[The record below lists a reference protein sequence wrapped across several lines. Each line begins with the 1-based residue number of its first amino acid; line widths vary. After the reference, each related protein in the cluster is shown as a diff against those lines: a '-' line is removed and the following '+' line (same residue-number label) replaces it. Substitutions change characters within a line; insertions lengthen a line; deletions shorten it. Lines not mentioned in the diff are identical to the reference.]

1 MARTVAQ
8 GPECTLT
15 CERKEIL
22 VWLTFFIYSDKS
34 TPPIFRQSPRHPLR
48 RFSGIDCTTLSAKK
62 KKRSHAQQ
70 CPHEAQVSLHMDHGH
85 PSSMLQ
91 HARGGKR
98 TKLHDERDLA
108 VHKTMMDAVD
118 ENLWEK
124 YILNSPREEAHEL
137 ESEFGGVYRFGRWV
151 ANIKRT
157 CSRFR
162 RWATDNHYQ
171 LLTEFRGE
179 WVFIQYDTRVVICK
193 VITIAL
199 PKWNGDSAAEKARMR
214 IQNHV
219 DQVIEDW
226 HHFQKEVV
234 VEGIFE
240 GDEVSETLRDAMYK
254 AIRESAHLR
263 RQAQN
268 VLVTPK
274 ISSVVAVA
282 ATIGDSCVLSDEDNY
297 TLRKEWMC
305 EQIRMITRH
314 RKDKADYRLW
324 SVIGKGANNPVDG
337 CWTENN
343 LDTSGLRE
351 KFLQYSTLFLDQSC
365 DEGELVRLMRDSQY
379 TTMAE
384 ILAQYNQTV
393 SPMMTYLEI
402 NYDSI

>member
-1 MARTVAQ
+1 M
-8 GPECTLT
+8 LD
-15 CERKEIL
+15 IL
-22 VWLTFFIYSDKS
+22 YILGQVHPADFPAATASP
-34 TPPIFRQSPRHPLR
+34 TPPIFRHWLYHSLY
-48 RFSGIDCTTLSAKK
+48 KK
-62 KKRSHAQQ
+62 KTAVARTAEPIHGT
-70 CPHEAQVSLHMDHGH
+70 SLIAHGH

-91 HARGGKR
+91 YARGGKR

-108 VHKTMMDAVD
+108 VPTTMMDAVD
-118 ENLWEK
+118 ENLLEK
-124 YILNSPREEAHEL
+124 YILNSPKEEAHEL
-137 ESEFGGVYRFGRWV
+137 ESEFGALYRFGRWI

-162 RWATDNHYQ
+162 RWATGTHYQ

-199 PKWNGDSAAEKARMR
+199 PKWNGDWAAEKARMR

-219 DQVIEDW
+219 HRVIEGW
-226 HHFQKEVV
+226 HHFQQEVV
-234 VEGIFE
+234 VEGMFE
-240 GDEVSETLRDAMYK
+240 GDEVSETLREAMYK
-254 AIRESAHLR
+254 AIRDSAHLR

-282 ATIGDSCVLSDEDNY
+282 ATIGDSCVLSEEDNY
-297 TLRKEWMC
+297 TLRYEWMC

-314 RKDKADYRLW
+314 RQDRADYRMW
-324 SVIGKGANNPVDG
+324 SVFGKVADNPAGG

-343 LDTSGLRE
+343 LDTSGLRQ
-351 KFLQYSTLFLDQSC
+351 KFLQYSTLFLDPSC
-365 DEGELVRLMRDSQY
+365 DECELVRLMRDSQY